1 MLIIRNLN
9 LISLQSWTYLATL
22 GFCKLGFLTRV
33 CLHHKHDRTE
43 KSCTASTSP
52 CPIQSLRKL
61 SQGLVWDNRRYLQC
75 MIFPS
80 CHVLVLLSFHYLLSE
95 HEQRFLVC
103 KPSSLPA
110 YLCLEMISDSPE
122 QLHRSTKFAS
132 IFTVSPLECFLSLLI
147 RAQN

>member
-1 MLIIRNLN
+1 
-9 LISLQSWTYLATL
+9 
-22 GFCKLGFLTRV
+22 
-33 CLHHKHDRTE
+33 
-43 KSCTASTSP
+43 
-52 CPIQSLRKL
+52 
-61 SQGLVWDNRRYLQC
+61 

-122 QLHRSTKFAS
+122 
-132 IFTVSPLECFLSLLI
+132 
-147 RAQN
+147 